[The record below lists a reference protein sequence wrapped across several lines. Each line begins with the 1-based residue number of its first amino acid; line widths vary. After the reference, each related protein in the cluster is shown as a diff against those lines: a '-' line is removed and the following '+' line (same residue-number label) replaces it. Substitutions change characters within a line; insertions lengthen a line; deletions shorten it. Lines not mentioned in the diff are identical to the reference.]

1 MVHLMFFDL
10 YRVDGTGNKSE
21 CMLALCVVTPLENGI
36 PFKVVKGR
44 EIWHPVWNGKIN
56 DIVNTQFIKAVIDHV
71 WDNKEVSI

>member
-1 MVHLMFFDL
+1 MFFDL
-10 YRVDGTGNKSE
+10 CGVDGTGNKSE
-21 CMLALCVVTPLENGI
+21 RMLVLCVVTPLENGI

-56 DIVNTQFIKAVIDHV
+56 DVVNTQFIKAVIDRI